1 MLSDCFSLNGT
12 RARRRTA
19 LVVLLALVLS
29 GCGSSG
35 ESPRATSIS
44 VSPTSAT
51 LTYIGET
58 RNFTAAVLDQ
68 NGQTFA
74 GTVTWSS
81 SDEVVL
87 TVDALGMVTAVG
99 NGTATL
105 SAAIGG
111 LTDEVAVRVEQTV
124 DAITTVSGA
133 GQEGVVARALAEP
146 VVVEV
151 DDAGGTGI
159 AGVDVSFSAE
169 HGAVSPMTATTGA
182 DGTVSATWTLG
193 AAPGAQTLIAS
204 AGGAEV
210 TITAEAVCEGPLALS
225 VGEYR
230 VFAPTPAGGCGITL
244 KADVAGDYYRIAFV
258 GPAKEYRPT
267 VPIAL
272 DISVPEA
279 GNSFPFA
286 QLQARMSV
294 GGGALPA
301 RPDTAMAD
309 DPHVARRIEERE
321 RLAGPLARGELRPLA
336 DLRYARAALADPPA
350 TRDFTFGEPGTLEDN
365 CRLSRT
371 RTADLIAFNEHIA
384 FYAEPDTSQPLNR
397 DNVQVLVDFY
407 GAYGNE
413 VIETYFGGV
422 SDIDGDGRVTVLID
436 GELPR
441 GITGLVWLGDHL
453 SKDDCA
459 ASNEAE
465 LMRLQRSWFGPA
477 YFALTG
483 TMVHEAQHIAS
494 NHQWLTRY
502 AADPPREAFAG
513 LSGVPVWIEEG
524 RSEIAKEMASR
535 LAWEAL
541 GGPQPHQAVTRA
553 DFLAHDMRSSNLHGI
568 LYVLGGAKQALTID
582 PYALWR
588 NPYGAG
594 WHVLRFLGDWHGNPG
609 RRPLG
614 DAALFR
620 SLVDATTAVGIGGIE
635 EVTGS
640 TWADLMVEYAVATS
654 VAASGAPVMGGVP
667 RYSSYD
673 FTGLNIEGGY
683 FFRHDGR
690 YPWPATMHGEGTE
703 AQLWVRMGVPRRVEG
718 MLAQNGLRI
727 HDFRAEQ
734 AGETA
739 VIRIEGPDHARVV
752 VVRLP
757 DQE

>member
-1 MLSDCFSLNGT
+1 M
-12 RARRRTA
+12 
-19 LVVLLALVLS
+19 
-29 GCGSSG
+29 
-35 ESPRATSIS
+35 
-44 VSPTSAT
+44 
-51 LTYIGET
+51 
-58 RNFTAAVLDQ
+58 
-68 NGQTFA
+68 FA
-74 GTVTWSS
+74 
-81 SDEVVL
+81 
-87 TVDALGMVTAVG
+87 
-99 NGTATL
+99 
-105 SAAIGG
+105 
-111 LTDEVAVRVEQTV
+111 
-124 DAITTVSGA
+124 
-133 GQEGVVARALAEP
+133 
-146 VVVEV
+146 
-151 DDAGGTGI
+151 
-159 AGVDVSFSAE
+159 
-169 HGAVSPMTATTGA
+169 
-182 DGTVSATWTLG
+182 
-193 AAPGAQTLIAS
+193 
-204 AGGAEV
+204 
-210 TITAEAVCEGPLALS
+210 
-225 VGEYR
+225 
-230 VFAPTPAGGCGITL
+230 
-244 KADVAGDYYRIAFV
+244 
-258 GPAKEYRPT
+258 
-267 VPIAL
+267 
-272 DISVPEA
+272 
-279 GNSFPFA
+279 
-286 QLQARMSV
+286 
-294 GGGALPA
+294 GGALPA
-301 RPDTAMAD
+301 RLDTAMAD
-309 DPHVARRIEERE
+309 DPHVARRMAERE

-336 DLRYARAALADPPA
+336 DRRYARGARAEPPA

-371 RTADLIAFNEHIA
+371 RTAELIAFNEHIA
-384 FYAEPDTSQPLNR
+384 FYAEPDASQPLNR
-397 DNVQVLVDFY
+397 RNVQVLVDFY

-453 SKDDCA
+453 SRDDCA

-494 NHQWLTRY
+494 NHQWLMRR
-502 AADPPREAFAG
+502 AGSPPRDAFAG
-513 LSGVPVWIEEG
+513 LSENPVWIEEG
-524 RSEIAKEMASR
+524 RSEIAKEMAAR

-541 GGPQPHQAVTRA
+541 GGPRPHEAVTRA
-553 DFLAHDMRSSNLHGI
+553 DFLAHDMRSSDLHGI
-568 LYVLGGAKQALTID
+568 LYVLGGAKQALSVD

-594 WHVLRFLGDWHGNPG
+594 WHFLRFLGDWHGNPG

-620 SLVDATTAVGIGGIE
+620 RLVDATTAVGIGGIE

-640 TWADLMVEYAVATS
+640 TWADLMTEYAVATS
-654 VAASGAPVMGGVP
+654 VAASGAPVIGGVP

-690 YPWPATMHGEGTE
+690 YPWPATMHGEGDQ
-703 AQLWVRMGVPRRVEG
+703 ARLWVRLGVSRRVEG

-727 HDFRAEQ
+727 HDFRAQQ